1 MQFVF
6 HAIVEWKYVN
16 RTRIASLLISHLVCC
31 GMVLYL
37 TVGYWGGGGLRMR
50 LTCLQL
56 LYIRV
61 GVALSHVTSNVYVQ
75 LMLCHDHM

>member
-1 MQFVF
+1 MRFVF

-37 TVGYWGGGGLRMR
+37 TVGYWGGRRVAYEIDLSAAIVYQNGCGFESHDLKR
-50 LTCLQL
+50 LCS
-56 LYIRV
+56 
-61 GVALSHVTSNVYVQ
+61 AHVVS
-75 LMLCHDHM
+75 

>member
-16 RTRIASLLISHLVCC
+16 RTRVASLLISHLVCC

-37 TVGYWGGGGLRMR
+37 TVGYWGEEG
-50 LTCLQL
+50 C
-56 LYIRV
+56 V
-61 GVALSHVTSNVYVQ
+61 
-75 LMLCHDHM
+75 